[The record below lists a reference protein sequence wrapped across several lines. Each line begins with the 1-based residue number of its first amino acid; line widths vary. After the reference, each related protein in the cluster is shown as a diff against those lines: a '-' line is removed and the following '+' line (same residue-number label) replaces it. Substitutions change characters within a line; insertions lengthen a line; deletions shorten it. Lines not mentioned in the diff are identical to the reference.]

1 MGSTWRTAWGRTT
14 WRKLAARLKPR
25 ADAASHWPLFTA
37 WIPVFR
43 VPATDTAKIT
53 EKEITAT
60 ATGSMSEEAK
70 MTKFTMR
77 STTRLGTPSMIRQK
91 SRAAPDTALRRLRS
105 TRHRPKPSAVPKS
118 PDNREISRVT
128 SRPLRIICQRFSRMK
143 VFSKLSITP
152 SRKPSDAWASV
163 LATTMTVRTV
173 L

>member
-77 STTRLGTPSMIRQK
+77 STTRLGALHDPAEEPCRPGY
-91 SRAAPDTALRRLRS
+91 RPAPAAQHQAQA
-105 TRHRPKPSAVPKS
+105 KA
-118 PDNREISRVT
+118 
-128 SRPLRIICQRFSRMK
+128 Q
-143 VFSKLSITP
+143 
-152 SRKPSDAWASV
+152 
-163 LATTMTVRTV
+163 
-173 L
+173 